1 MTVPGMTV
9 PVHIAV
15 FARAPQAGNAKTRL
29 IPLLGEQGAAT
40 AQRAMTLRTLAT
52 ACTAA
57 PGAVS
62 LWVAGECEHAFF
74 AECAQ
79 QYGVSCHAQSGVD
92 LGARMAACL
101 HTLLAQHPAVLLIG
115 TDCPVMSGQDLQAAA
130 QALQQGAALV
140 FAPAE
145 DGGYVLVGA
154 QGPHAAAGIAQAF
167 SAIDWGSSQVMAQTR
182 ARLATLG
189 WQAGREW
196 HETRTLWDVD
206 TPVDYRRALLAGV
219 M

>member
-9 PVHIAV
+9 PFHIAV
-15 FARAPQAGNAKTRL
+15 FARAPQAGSAKTRL
-29 IPLLGEQGAAT
+29 IPLLGAQGAAA

-52 ACTAA
+52 ACSAA

-62 LWVAGECEHAFF
+62 LCVAEECGHAFF

-154 QGPHAAAGIAQAF
+154 QGQHAAAGIKQAF
-167 SAIDWGSSQVMAQTR
+167 AAIDWGTPQVMAQTR

-196 HETRTLWDVD
+196 HETHTLWDVD
-206 TPVDYRRALLAGV
+206 TPADYQRALLAGV

>member
-9 PVHIAV
+9 PFHIAV
-15 FARAPQAGNAKTRL
+15 FARAPQAGSAKTRL
-29 IPLLGEQGAAT
+29 IPLLGEQGAAA

-52 ACTAA
+52 ACSAA

-62 LWVAGECEHAFF
+62 LWVAGECGHAFF

-167 SAIDWGSSQVMAQTR
+167 SAIDWGSPQVMAQTR
-182 ARLATLG
+182 ARLAALG

-206 TPVDYRRALLAGV
+206 TPADYRRALLAGV